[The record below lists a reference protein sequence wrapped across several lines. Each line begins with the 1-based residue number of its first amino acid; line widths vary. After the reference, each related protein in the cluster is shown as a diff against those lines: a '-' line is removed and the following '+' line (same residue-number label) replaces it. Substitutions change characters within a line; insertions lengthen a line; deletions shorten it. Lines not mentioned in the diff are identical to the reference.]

1 MVELH
6 VYHSVR
12 FQLND
17 RDLSCPNILSLRLY
31 QGPVGWL
38 WPDHQSVPR
47 GAGLTV
53 PVPGHQPFRR
63 GPHPGPPP
71 TPRAP
76 VGSPGTHTGGYW
88 WSLTLNWRTNKA
100 LGVIWFKCNYMHWI
114 YMYVKMWF
122 AFLPRKYIS
131 SYSSCS
137 FDSISCFTSISA
149 QLCQTM
155 KVPTVYFII

>member
-63 GPHPGPPP
+63 GPYPGPPP

-100 LGVIWFKCNYMHWI
+100 KVELPLESFGLNVTTCIEYTCMLKCDLPFFRGNTFHLTPHVHLI
-114 YMYVKMWF
+114 V
-122 AFLPRKYIS
+122 FLVLLP
-131 SYSSCS
+131 
-137 FDSISCFTSISA
+137 
-149 QLCQTM
+149 
-155 KVPTVYFII
+155 